1 MDSRNAHT
9 EAEARAL
16 TYTFLSHAFL
26 EEVTVEFLGQL
37 AAQPPSLE
45 GELSKFAAEL
55 SPDGLVAARRDVVAD
70 FSALFLGMS
79 ANPVSP
85 YESVYTS
92 SKRIMMQESRDQVVA
107 LYQAEGFRRS
117 AQINLPEDHIGFELE
132 FMACLCR
139 KEAAALQA
147 VDAAA
152 AGSAVGAQKAFL
164 SEHLLVWAPQ
174 CCDDVERQARTGFF
188 RGLAQTLREFLALEK
203 DSLSL

>member
-1 MDSRNAHT
+1 MRV
-9 EAEARAL
+9 
-16 TYTFLSHAFL
+16 L

-92 SKRIMMQESRDQVVA
+92 SKRI
-107 LYQAEGFRRS
+107 
-117 AQINLPEDHIGFELE
+117 
-132 FMACLCR
+132 
-139 KEAAALQA
+139 
-147 VDAAA
+147 
-152 AGSAVGAQKAFL
+152 
-164 SEHLLVWAPQ
+164 
-174 CCDDVERQARTGFF
+174 
-188 RGLAQTLREFLALEK
+188 
-203 DSLSL
+203 